1 MRCMYTV
8 QICDAWVIPLC
19 SPQGCVG
26 HKIVVDLSIAVY
38 ACRNRIVN
46 VFALRKERVRRRR
59 KKKKRRG
66 QRKEGTKEACVGNM
80 MCGL

>member
-1 MRCMYTV
+1 MYTM

-59 KKKKRRG
+59 KKKKKKG
-66 QRKEGTKEACVGNM
+66 AKEGRNEGGVCW
-80 MCGL
+80 

>member
-1 MRCMYTV
+1 M
-8 QICDAWVIPLC
+8 
-19 SPQGCVG
+19 
-26 HKIVVDLSIAVY
+26 IVVDLSIAVY

>member
-1 MRCMYTV
+1 MRCMYTM

-59 KKKKRRG
+59 KKKKKKG
-66 QRKEGTKEACVGNM
+66 AKEGRNEGGVCW
-80 MCGL
+80 

>member
-1 MRCMYTV
+1 M
-8 QICDAWVIPLC
+8 
-19 SPQGCVG
+19 
-26 HKIVVDLSIAVY
+26 IVVDLSIAVY

-59 KKKKRRG
+59 KKKRRG

>member
-1 MRCMYTV
+1 MRCMYTM

-59 KKKKRRG
+59 KKKKRKG
-66 QRKEGTKEACVGNM
+66 AKEGRNEGGVCW
-80 MCGL
+80 

>member
-1 MRCMYTV
+1 MRCMYTM

-59 KKKKRRG
+59 KKKKEG
-66 QRKEGTKEACVGNM
+66 GKGRKERRRRVLVT
-80 MCGL
+80 

>member
-1 MRCMYTV
+1 MRCMYTM

-59 KKKKRRG
+59 KKKG
-66 QRKEGTKEACVGNM
+66 AKEGRSEGGVCW
-80 MCGL
+80 